1 MEYLYFEYALIFI
14 ILSLLIIFFI
24 FFSPKRNIMEGFELK
39 YSSNPFISKGFHEL
53 LGIPV
58 PNDCPSCPTCPVQ
71 KVIPIPKAV
80 PKKNDSIVKKIGNAF
95 KASNK
100 KIGNA
105 FKASNKK
112 IANSVKASNK
122 KISKAFTTGGKKR
135 KR

>member
-1 MEYLYFEYALIFI
+1 ME
-14 ILSLLIIFFI
+14 S
-24 FFSPKRNIMEGFELK
+24 FELK
-39 YSSNPFISKGFHEL
+39 YSSNPFISKGFHKL

-80 PKKNDSIVKKIGNAF
+80 PKKNDSIIKKKDNP
-95 KASNK
+95 
-100 KIGNA
+100 

-112 IANSVKASNK
+112 IANSFKASNK
-122 KISKAFTTGGKKR
+122 KISKAFKTGSKKR